1 MASSSSSAGYVKQVL
16 ASGAVAM
23 ALVGGFAAAP
33 SLLALDANAQNMR
46 AQPPGGGPVSFA
58 SLIEEI
64 SPAVVAIEVR
74 QRPGAQGPNPFQGP
88 PQGRDGEEPFAFP
101 DPFDGPTALGSGFFV
116 DASGTIVTNH
126 HVIAD
131 AEQITVR
138 LTDGREFNAR
148 LLGSDEATDLAV
160 LQIEGGPFPSVRFA
174 REETLRVGD
183 WVIAVGNPFGLEGTV
198 TAGIVSA
205 LGRQNAGN
213 SAYVDFIQISAPIN
227 SGNSGGPTFDL
238 NGDVVGV
245 NSAIFSPTGG
255 NVGIGFAIPADTAM
269 AVVDQLRSTGRVTRG
284 YLGVQVQP
292 LDAEIARGLG
302 LSESDGALVAGVVPG
317 GPGAQG
323 GLRQG
328 DVVLQIDGQ
337 AVHDSRDL
345 TQRIGG
351 YSVGRSARLEIWRD
365 GRRQTVTVRLGERP
379 SEQQLAAENDVDLPE
394 TVPET
399 ALNLGADVRPAS
411 REERDANRVTSRDP
425 GLFVAGVAAGSDL
438 AAEGVVAGD
447 IILRANGIPVRTAQ
461 QLGAVTEVAR
471 AQGRPVQLLVAK
483 RDGNLRVIFVEPVAQ
498 N

>member
-1 MASSSSSAGYVKQVL
+1 MASTSQSAGYVKQIL

-23 ALVGGFAAAP
+23 AIVGGFAAAP
-33 SLLALDANAQNMR
+33 ALFALDANAQNMR
-46 AQPPGGGPVSFA
+46 AQPPGGAPVSFA
-58 SLIEEI
+58 NLIEDI

-74 QRPGAQGPNPFQGP
+74 QRPGAQRRNPFEGQP
-88 PQGRDGEEPFAFP
+88 PGGEDGPFAFP

-116 DASGTIVTNH
+116 DPSGTIVTNH

-131 AEQITVR
+131 AEQINVR
-138 LTDGREFNAR
+138 MTDGREFTAR

-160 LQIEGGPFPSVRFA
+160 LQIEGGPFPAVRFA
-174 REETLRVGD
+174 QQERLRVGD

-255 NVGIGFAIPADTAM
+255 NVGIGFAIPADTAS
-269 AVVDQLRSTGRVTRG
+269 AVVDQLRVNGRVTRG

-302 LSESDGALVAGVVPG
+302 LGEARGALVAGVVPG
-317 GPGAQG
+317 GPGDQG

-328 DVVLQIDGQ
+328 DVVLEIDGQ
-337 AVHDSRDL
+337 DVQDSRDL

-365 GRRQTVTVRLGERP
+365 GRRQTITIRLGERP
-379 SEQQLAAENDVDLPE
+379 TEQQLAADAQVDLPE
-394 TVPET
+394 TVPDT
-399 ALNLGADVRPAS
+399 ALNLGADVRPATMQE
-411 REERDANRVTSRDP
+411 REANGVTSRDP
-425 GLFVAGVAAGSDL
+425 GLFVAQVTAGTDL
-438 AAEGVVAGD
+438 AAEGVEAGD
-447 IILRANGIPVRTAQ
+447 IILRANGIPVRTPQ
-461 QLGAVTEVAR
+461 QLGAVTELSR